1 MINNNSRQFT
11 NHSQQQRSK
20 TPHPLQHPLIAEPLV
35 GGLPVKPRSS
45 STYHNATRSNISSTN
60 TPNLKPTLQQTL
72 PNPAKK
78 SILKMTKSYN
88 FNINSALDYTCHR
101 LSDNQKSIDFCGKCN
116 SCQIINNLN
125 GLKQWFDRASY
136 IMIKKFLSGLVF
148 RINNLKIYKYLNDL
162 LKPLTESKDFVY
174 ARNKIMPS
182 LNEDHLKATNNRCLD
197 TDYIEKQINDIW
209 SWYSSA
215 SNYVKLNFMLSLL
228 NKCEQ
233 ATVFIVII
241 NIQNVLDSS
250 PFPSESV
257 ESSLGVNNLQ
267 NSKYG
272 NEDEILRRT
281 RLFFDESESEMVCDA
296 FDAEEE
302 MHAEDDNEVQNILNS
317 SNDSKHVDFIR

>member
-1 MINNNSRQFT
+1 MINNQSRQVT
-11 NHSQQQRSK
+11 NQQQRSK
-20 TPHPLQHPLIAEPLV
+20 TPHPPLV

-45 STYHNATRSNISSTN
+45 STHQNNIRANISSTN
-60 TPNLKPTLQQTL
+60 TPNLKPILQPHQPPAT
-72 PNPAKK
+72 NPARK

-101 LSDNQKSIDFCGKCN
+101 LSGDDKSIDFCGKCN

-125 GLKQWFDRASY
+125 GLKQWFDRASH

-174 ARNKIMPS
+174 ARNKFVPS

-197 TDYIEKQINDIW
+197 ADYIEKQINDIW
-209 SWYSSA
+209 CWYSSA

-241 NIQNVLDSS
+241 NIQSVLDSS
-250 PFPSESV
+250 PLPPESI
-257 ESSLGVNNLQ
+257 ESSMGMYNQQ

-302 MHAEDDNEVQNILNS
+302 MHTEDDNEVQQILNS
-317 SNDSKHVDFIR
+317 SNDSKYVDFIR